1 MAAHTPDLS
10 VKPPERAE
18 ITIAQGFC
26 QPQSAAIVITMTPL
40 RPQGDCMLRLIF
52 AACVAAAPLVV
63 AGQTIYKVQMPDGS
77 VLFTDSV
84 PAGAKV
90 LEERE
95 AKVTPRVAALPGKGL
110 PPPQGAVTRP
120 GVPPGSIV
128 RPVDPNSKLGN
139 TTENVGTLERELAVA
154 KRRLEL
160 GREPLPGERRGLA
173 GGGSRLTPEY
183 ESRIAAMERDVAAT
197 EEKLKRAYA
206 AR

>member
-1 MAAHTPDLS
+1 
-10 VKPPERAE
+10 
-18 ITIAQGFC
+18 
-26 QPQSAAIVITMTPL
+26 
-40 RPQGDCMLRLIF
+40 MLRLIF

-95 AKVTPRVAALPGKGL
+95 AKVTPRAVALPGKAL
-110 PPPQGAVTRP
+110 PPAQAAVPRP
-120 GVPPGSIV
+120 GAASPQIIMRPSNTNGKGAPPI
-128 RPVDPNSKLGN
+128 
-139 TTENVGTLERELAVA
+139 ENAATLERELAVA
-154 KRRLEL
+154 KRKLEL

-183 ESRIAAMERDVAAT
+183 EARIAAMERDVAAT
-197 EEKLKRAYA
+197 EEKLKRAYS